1 MLILMVCLLL
11 ALHKQRYQALG
22 GGHLRRRLHGLQEVM
37 HSLVGVLLSRN
48 IRAQQVAAAAIADI
62 CTAAPRMQGAFLAVR
77 DPS

>member
-1 MLILMVCLLL
+1 M
-11 ALHKQRYQALG
+11 G
-22 GGHLRRRLHGLQEVM
+22 GGHLRRGLPGLQEVM

-62 CTAAPRMQGAFLAVR
+62 CTAAPRMQGAFLAVS